1 MAQNFRERTEL
12 PLTHLFD
19 GTPLNVYD
27 KNVINLSA
35 GAPGPN
41 LLKECCG
48 IFQTATEHRMV
59 RIYVVNNIFKPI
71 LSRIVKFLQLFLK
84 IIQQNY
90 THDRSA
96 YIQIYLKDT
105 LL

>member
-1 MAQNFRERTEL
+1 MAQIFRERTEL

-19 GTPLNVYD
+19 GTALNVYD

-48 IFQTATEHRMV
+48 IFQAATEHRMV
-59 RIYVVNNIFKPI
+59 RIYILNNIFKPI
-71 LSRIVKFLQLFLK
+71 LSCEIFA
-84 IIQQNY
+84 IIFKNNSTELY
-90 THDRSA
+90 A
-96 YIQIYLKDT
+96 
-105 LL
+105 